1 MVCVTV
7 HDGTV
12 DLTGIVDSQVEK
24 TAIAVLAEE
33 AIGVHGVNNDL
44 RIRPVSSDG

>member
-1 MVCVTV
+1 LVCVAV

-33 AIGVHGVNNDL
+33 AIGVRGVSNEL
-44 RIRPVSSDG
+44 RIRPLSSDG